1 MKERLRALLDERARL
16 RLRGLARRVAAAVAW
31 LAIVAGIALGGA
43 GIVSGADHPPGSGAR
58 PELTYRRDLE
68 VEAALDPVSAELVE
82 LAEQVSA
89 LGVQARGALS
99 ALNGDQVAT
108 AEAAIAEGDR
118 LLVDMRVMTTRL
130 NIELANIPYVSRT
143 DTGLLVSDAVVAR
156 HAALV
161 EALRTTSG
169 LQSAWNR
176 LTTGSVTAIRLST
189 LLATHD
195 DQVIEAAG
203 LGRAARYDEAIE
215 ILDDAIDT
223 VAAARAMR
231 DQLANTV
238 DVTVLDEWLDR
249 IATYDAAL
257 RRMYAAYANVG
268 ATVTD
273 ELHDAIAAEEVARR
287 NLPPDPR
294 GMVAIMAEIGRS
306 GMNGAVIGIE
316 EARGRLQ
323 AAIEASS

>member
-1 MKERLRALLDERARL
+1 MRGRLQALFGERARL
-16 RLRGLARRVAAAVAW
+16 RVRRLLRRVGAAVAW
-31 LAIVAGIALGGA
+31 LVIVAGIALGGA
-43 GIVSGADHPPGSGAR
+43 GLVSGADHPPGTGAR

-68 VEAALDPVSAELVE
+68 VEAALGPVSARLEA

-118 LLVDMRVMTTRL
+118 ILADMRVTTTQL
-130 NIELANIPYVSRT
+130 NIELANTPYVART
-143 DTGLLVSDAVVAR
+143 DTDLLVSNAVVAR

-169 LQSAWNR
+169 LQAAWNR

-195 DQVIEAAG
+195 DRVIEAAG
-203 LGRAARYDEAIE
+203 LGRAARYDEAVAV
-215 ILDDAIDT
+215 LDEAIDT
-223 VAAARAMR
+223 VAAGRVMR

-249 IATYDAAL
+249 IAAYDVAL
-257 RRMYAAYANVG
+257 RRMYVAYANVG

-273 ELHDAIAAEEVARR
+273 ELRDAIAGEEAARR

>member
-1 MKERLRALLDERARL
+1 MRERLRARLDERARQ
-16 RLRGLARRVAAAVAW
+16 RLRGLVRRVAGAVAW
-31 LAIVAGIALGGA
+31 LTIVAGIALGGA

-68 VEAALDPVSAELVE
+68 VEAALDPVSAELAD
-82 LAEQVSA
+82 LAERVSA

-118 LLVDMRVMTTRL
+118 VLADMRAMTTRL
-130 NIELANIPYVSRT
+130 NIELANIPYLART
-143 DTGLLVSDAVVAR
+143 DTGLLVSDVAVAR

-161 EALRTTSG
+161 DALRTTSG

-203 LGRAARYDEAIE
+203 LGRAARYDDAIGL
-215 ILDDAIDT
+215 LDDAIDT
-223 VAAARAMR
+223 VAAARVMR

-249 IATYDAAL
+249 IAAYDAAL
-257 RRMYAAYANVG
+257 RRMYVAYANVG

-273 ELHDAIAAEEVARR
+273 ELRDAIAEEEVARR

-323 AAIEASS
+323 AAIEASG